1 MKTTITHLFEGQQR
15 TMAEIRAMVPR
26 IKSPST
32 IHNHLDAGRRTVIA
46 MMSFD
51 PKLPSIA
58 ASRRSYSARGK
69 PSILRGAPMKDW
81 QGTTEEIREAIEA
94 TLGEAA

>member
-94 TLGEAA
+94 TVEALA

>member
-1 MKTTITHLFEGQQR
+1 MAVKTYLFEGEQR
-15 TMAEIRAMVPR
+15 TMAEIKTMIPL

-58 ASRRSYSARGK
+58 ASRRSHAARGK
-69 PSILRGAPMKDW
+69 PPMFKGGLR
-81 QGTTEEIREAIEA
+81 
-94 TLGEAA
+94 

>member
-1 MKTTITHLFEGQQR
+1 MKTYPFEGEQR
-15 TMAEIRAMVPR
+15 TMAEIRAMVPL

-32 IHNHLDAGRRTVIA
+32 IRGHMEAGRRTVIA

-69 PSILRGAPMKDW
+69 PSILRGARP
-81 QGTTEEIREAIEA
+81 
-94 TLGEAA
+94 

>member
-46 MMSFD
+46 IMSFD

-69 PSILRGAPMKDW
+69 PLILRGARP
-81 QGTTEEIREAIEA
+81 
-94 TLGEAA
+94 

>member
-1 MKTTITHLFEGQQR
+1 MIPL
-15 TMAEIRAMVPR
+15 

-32 IHNHLDAGRRTVIA
+32 IRSHMAAGRRTVVA

-94 TLGEAA
+94 TLVESA